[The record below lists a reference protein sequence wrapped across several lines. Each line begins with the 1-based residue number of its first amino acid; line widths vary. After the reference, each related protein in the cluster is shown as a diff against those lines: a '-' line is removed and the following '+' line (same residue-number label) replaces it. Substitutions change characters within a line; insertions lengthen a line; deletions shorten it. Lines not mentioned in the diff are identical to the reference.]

1 MQLVAHVLCQ
11 ALLVYELD
19 SDFFP
24 GLFVKLVD
32 RGADRLKLTLF
43 TTSELNHSVKEL
55 SMVQLELEIT
65 DFKTCQYFTDDSEH
79 LSIWQHKGVGSGDV
93 EVTLVEFTVATF
105 RHLGLIPSVH
115 FSNVESF
122 Y

>member
-1 MQLVAHVLCQ
+1 
-11 ALLVYELD
+11 
-19 SDFFP
+19 
-24 GLFVKLVD
+24 
-32 RGADRLKLTLF
+32 
-43 TTSELNHSVKEL
+43 
-55 SMVQLELEIT
+55 MVQLELEIT
-65 DFKTCQYFTDDSEH
+65 DFKTCQYFTDDSEN

-115 FSNVESF
+115 LSNVESF